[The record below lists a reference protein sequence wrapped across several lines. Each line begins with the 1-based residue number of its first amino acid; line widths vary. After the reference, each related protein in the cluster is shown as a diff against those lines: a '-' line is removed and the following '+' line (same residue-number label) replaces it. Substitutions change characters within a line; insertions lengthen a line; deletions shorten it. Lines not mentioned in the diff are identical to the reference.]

1 MNWTAL
7 DRAGHLASIFGRS
20 VTFHDGSTAE
30 LPVAPYT
37 PVYAAD
43 DVGGL
48 LVYRETDPNDN
59 RKNSVR
65 FAASTGEQGVLAD
78 QCEGKW
84 PLAIRPAMN
93 PGAFE
98 VAWINR
104 GVNVSSVTTAIV
116 SLSPFAVT
124 SPWGQIA
131 IQPAMIL
138 MEWPEFGELRVDAT
152 NNGYDVRAVT
162 RGGQTRP
169 LIHWTENAGRV
180 VGADGADGAPNRLLL
195 ADTDGWYVVSDVA
208 QTVLFPANL
217 DDAGHVACYPGLYFT
232 NADIRTRP
240 LTATPGPIVTPAPPV
255 VPQPPAPADCTA
267 EREHIANLE
276 RWLVSRDERVAALYT
291 ELTAAHAS
299 LAAALTPDQVLKL
312 VNDATG
318 KMAGYW
324 RYLGVQGAVD
334 RAVKAELAKRKT

>member
-1 MNWTAL
+1 
-7 DRAGHLASIFGRS
+7 
-20 VTFHDGSTAE
+20 
-30 LPVAPYT
+30 
-37 PVYAAD
+37 
-43 DVGGL
+43 
-48 LVYRETDPNDN
+48 
-59 RKNSVR
+59 
-65 FAASTGEQGVLAD
+65 
-78 QCEGKW
+78 
-84 PLAIRPAMN
+84 
-93 PGAFE
+93 
-98 VAWINR
+98 
-104 GVNVSSVTTAIV
+104 
-116 SLSPFAVT
+116 
-124 SPWGQIA
+124 
-131 IQPAMIL
+131 
-138 MEWPEFGELRVDAT
+138 LRVDAT

-208 QTVLFPANL
+208 QTVLFPAQL

-291 ELTAAHAS
+291 ELSAARARNLTAQR
-299 LAAALTPDQVLKL
+299 AAAMTQTEVLRL

-318 KMAGYW
+318 QMAGYW

-334 RAVKAELAKRKT
+334 RAVKAELARRK

>member
-30 LPVAPYT
+30 LPVVPYT

-84 PLAIRPAMN
+84 PLAIRRLA
-93 PGAFE
+93 PGRFE

-104 GVNVSSVTTAIV
+104 GVNVSSVTMAEIRLAPLEVV
-116 SLSPFAVT
+116 SL
-124 SPWGQIA
+124 GQRA
-131 IQPAMIL
+131 IPPAMVL
-138 MEWPEFGELRVDAT
+138 MAIDEASGTIRVDAT
-152 NNGYDVRAVT
+152 DGGYDVTAVT

-208 QTVLFPANL
+208 QTVLFPAQL

-276 RWLVSRDERVAALYT
+276 RLLVSRDERVAALYT

>member
-1 MNWTAL
+1 MTWTAL
-7 DRAGHLASIFGRS
+7 DRDGNLARIDGRT
-20 VTFHDGSTAE
+20 VTFPDGATAT
-30 LPVAPYT
+30 LPVDPYT
-37 PVYAAD
+37 PVFAAD
-43 DVGGL
+43 EVGGL

-84 PLAIRPAMN
+84 PLAIRRLA
-93 PGAFE
+93 PGRFE

-104 GVNVSSVTTAIV
+104 GVNVSSVTMAEIRLAPLEVV
-116 SLSPFAVT
+116 SL
-124 SPWGQIA
+124 GQRA
-131 IQPAMIL
+131 IPPAMIL
-138 MEWPEFGELRVDAT
+138 MAIDEASGTIRVDAT
-152 NNGYDVRAVT
+152 DGGYDVTAVT

-208 QTVLFPANL
+208 QTVLFPAQL

-334 RAVKAELAKRKT
+334 RAVKAELARRK

>member
-1 MNWTAL
+1 
-7 DRAGHLASIFGRS
+7 
-20 VTFHDGSTAE
+20 
-30 LPVAPYT
+30 
-37 PVYAAD
+37 
-43 DVGGL
+43 
-48 LVYRETDPNDN
+48 
-59 RKNSVR
+59 
-65 FAASTGEQGVLAD
+65 
-78 QCEGKW
+78 
-84 PLAIRPAMN
+84 
-93 PGAFE
+93 
-98 VAWINR
+98 
-104 GVNVSSVTTAIV
+104 
-116 SLSPFAVT
+116 
-124 SPWGQIA
+124 
-131 IQPAMIL
+131 MIL

-240 LTATPGPIVTPAPPV
+240 LTATPGPIVTPPPV
-255 VPQPPAPADCTA
+255 VPPPPAPADCPA
-267 EREHIANLE
+267 ELARI
-276 RWLVSRDERVAALYT
+276 
-291 ELTAAHAS
+291 AS
-299 LAAALTPDQVLKL
+299 LRAELDTARIDLSACESENRNLHTLLSAEFSARAGLLTPDQLLKL

-318 KMAGYW
+318 QMAGYW

-334 RAVKAELAKRKT
+334 KAVKAELAKRK